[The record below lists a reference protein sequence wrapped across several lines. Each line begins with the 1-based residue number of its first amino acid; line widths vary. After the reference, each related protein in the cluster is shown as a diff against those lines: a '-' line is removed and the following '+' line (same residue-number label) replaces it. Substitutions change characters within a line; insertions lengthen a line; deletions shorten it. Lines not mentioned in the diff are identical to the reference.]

1 MDAQYF
7 NEKYPNDP
15 NDSLYKETE
24 NNKESMLKDLAL
36 IMVKLQLLAPL
47 VKK

>member
-1 MDAQYF
+1 MLEYF

-15 NDSLYKETE
+15 NDSLIRETE

-36 IMVKLQLLAPL
+36 IMVKLQLLAPCE
-47 VKK
+47 K